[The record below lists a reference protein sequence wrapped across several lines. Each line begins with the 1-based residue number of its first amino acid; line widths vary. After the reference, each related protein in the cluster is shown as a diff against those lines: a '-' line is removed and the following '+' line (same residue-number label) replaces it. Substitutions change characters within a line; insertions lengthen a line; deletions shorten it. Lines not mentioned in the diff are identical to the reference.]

1 MSSRSQ
7 AATSHGEP
15 ARHGT
20 FVAFRYRNFTLMWFA
35 SLLSSSGTWLQ
46 NVAVPFVIF
55 RLTDSGVWLGIAGFL
70 SYVPMVITGPLAGSL
85 ADRFNRR
92 SVLMVCGVA
101 QTILTLALCI
111 DYARGERRIGV
122 IVLLLALNST
132 AAGFSVASWQ
142 AFVTE
147 LVPREHLLNAVT
159 LNSAQFNAA
168 RAFGPAV
175 GGIVLAT
182 LGASWSF
189 FINAMTFVVMVVALL
204 FVHVAK
210 IERPP
215 RVGRSKPIAE
225 MMTAIRYVR
234 TQSGIVVCLMVVFAL
249 GFFGG
254 PLFNL
259 LVVFAD
265 RVYGIGDG
273 AYGLLAGCMGAGAII
288 AAPFVAGRG
297 NRTSRSTMLTIAMV
311 GYGLALISL
320 AAAPVAIV
328 GAIALLFAGAGYL
341 GISSTL
347 NTTVQM
353 QVAEHMRGR
362 VLAFYVMVLTVA
374 IPIGSLIQ
382 GWLVDIIGVQWTVA
396 GAGFLFLCV
405 FAVFRFGFDAFGTMD
420 DLTQDSLS
428 SEDAQLAIAEAEAIE
443 SAIDP
448 L

>member
-1 MSSRSQ
+1 MTVPTSRRRPWGD
-7 AATSHGEP
+7 A
-15 ARHGT
+15 
-20 FVAFRYRNFTLMWFA
+20 FIAFRYRNFSLMWCA

-46 NVAVPFVIF
+46 NVAVPFVVF
-55 RLTDSGVWLGIAGFL
+55 RITDSGAWLGVTGFL
-70 SYVPMVITGPLAGSL
+70 SYVPMVVTGPLAGSI

-92 SVLMVCGVA
+92 SVLMVFGII
-101 QTILTLALCI
+101 QTLLTLALWL
-111 DYARGERRIGV
+111 DYINGERRIGV
-122 IVLLLALNST
+122 IIVLLAANST

-147 LVPREHLLNAVT
+147 LVPRRHLLNAVT

-168 RAFGPAV
+168 RAFGPAI

-182 LGASWSF
+182 LGAGWSF
-189 FINAMTFVVMVVALL
+189 FINAMTFVVMVIALL
-204 FVHVAK
+204 FVHVARV
-210 IERPP
+210 ERPP
-215 RVGRSKPIAE
+215 RTGRSRPIAE
-225 MMTAIRYVR
+225 MISAMRYVR
-234 TQSGIVVCLMVVFAL
+234 TQAGIMVCLMVVFAL

-273 AYGLLAGCMGAGAII
+273 AYGLLAGCLGAGAII

-320 AAAPVAIV
+320 AAAPIAIV
-328 GAIALLFAGAGYL
+328 GAVALLFAGAGYL

-353 QVAEHMRGR
+353 QVAESMRGR
-362 VLAFYVMVLTVA
+362 VLALYVMVLTVA

-382 GWLVDIIGVQWTVA
+382 GWLVDLIGVQWTVA
-396 GAGFLFLCV
+396 GSGTLFLCV
-405 FAVFRFGFDAFGTMD
+405 FAVFRFGFDAFGHMD
-420 DLTQDSLS
+420 DLTQDPLS
-428 SEDAQLAIAEAEAIE
+428 SEDAELAIAEAESIE

-448 L
+448 I

>member
-1 MSSRSQ
+1 
-7 AATSHGEP
+7 
-15 ARHGT
+15 
-20 FVAFRYRNFTLMWFA
+20 MWCA

-46 NVAVPFVIF
+46 NVAVPFVVF
-55 RLTDSGVWLGIAGFL
+55 RITDSGAWLGVTGFL
-70 SYVPMVITGPLAGSL
+70 SYVPMVITGPLAGSI

-92 SVLMVCGVA
+92 SVLMVFGII
-101 QTILTLALCI
+101 QTLLTLALWL
-111 DYARGERRIGV
+111 DYVAGERRIGV
-122 IVLLLALNST
+122 IIALLAANST

-168 RAFGPAV
+168 RAFGPAI

-182 LGASWSF
+182 LGAGWSF
-189 FINAMTFVVMVVALL
+189 FINAMTFVVMVIALL
-204 FVHVAK
+204 FVHVARV
-210 IERPP
+210 ERPP
-215 RVGRSKPIAE
+215 RTGRSKPIAE
-225 MMTAIRYVR
+225 MITAMRYVR
-234 TQSGIVVCLMVVFAL
+234 TQAGIMVCLLVVFAL

-273 AYGLLAGCMGAGAII
+273 AYGLLAGCLGAGAII

-320 AAAPVAIV
+320 AAAPVALV
-328 GAIALLFAGAGYL
+328 GAVALLFAGAGYL

-353 QVAEHMRGR
+353 QVAETMRGR
-362 VLAFYVMVLTVA
+362 VLALYVMVLTVA

-382 GWLVDIIGVQWTVA
+382 GWLVDLIGVQWTVA
-396 GAGFLFLCV
+396 GSGTLFLCV
-405 FAVFRFGFDAFGTMD
+405 FAVFRFGFDAFGHMD

-428 SEDAQLAIAEAEAIE
+428 GEEADLVIAEAESIE

-448 L
+448 I

>member
-1 MSSRSQ
+1 MAS
-7 AATSHGEP
+7 AETPP
-15 ARHGT
+15 ARQRAGT
-20 FVAFRYRNFTLMWFA
+20 LIAFRYRNFRIMWFA

-55 RLTDSGVWLGIAGFL
+55 KLTGSGVWLGVAGFL
-70 SYVPMVITGPLAGSL
+70 SYAPMVVTGPYAGWV
-85 ADRFNRR
+85 ADRFHRR
-92 SVLMVCGVA
+92 SVLIVGGLA
-101 QTILTLALCI
+101 QTVLTLALWI
-111 DYARGERRIGV
+111 DWVNGERRVGV
-122 IVLLLALNST
+122 IIALLAANSF
-132 AAGFSVASWQ
+132 AMGFTVATWQ

-189 FINAMTFVVMVVALL
+189 FINAMTFVVMLIALL
-204 FVHVAK
+204 FVHVARV
-210 IERPP
+210 ERTRPA
-215 RVGRSKPIAE
+215 GRGRPLAD
-225 MMTAIRYVR
+225 MWTAMKYVR
-234 TQSGIVVCLMVVFAL
+234 TERGIMACMTVVFAL

-273 AYGLLAGCMGAGAII
+273 AYGLLAGCMGLGAII

-297 NRTSRSTMLTIAMV
+297 TRMRRSRILSIAMV
-311 GYGLALISL
+311 GYGFSLIALG
-320 AAAPVAIV
+320 AAPVAWL
-328 GAIALLFAGAGYL
+328 GALALLFAGAGYL

-353 QVAEHMRGR
+353 QVTESMRGK
-362 VLAFYVMVLTVA
+362 VLALYVMVLTLAV
-374 IPIGSLIQ
+374 PLGSLLQ
-382 GWLVDIIGVQWTVA
+382 GWLVDIVNVQVTVA
-396 GAGFLFLCV
+396 GSGLVFLGV
-405 FAVFRFGFDAFGTMD
+405 FAALRFGDNAFTSMD
-420 DLTQDSLS
+420 DLSRGSLGQPS
-428 SEDAQLAIAEAEAIE
+428 SNEDLELAIAEAEATE
-443 SAIDP
+443 AAIDP
-448 L
+448 F

>member
-1 MSSRSQ
+1 
-7 AATSHGEP
+7 
-15 ARHGT
+15 
-20 FVAFRYRNFTLMWFA
+20 MWCA

-46 NVAVPFVIF
+46 NVAVPFVVF
-55 RLTDSGVWLGIAGFL
+55 RITDSGAWLGVTGFL
-70 SYVPMVITGPLAGSL
+70 SYVPMVITGPFAGSI

-92 SVLMVCGVA
+92 TVLMVFGVI
-101 QTILTLALCI
+101 QTLLTLGLWL
-111 DYARGERRIGV
+111 DYVSGERRIGV
-122 IVLLLALNST
+122 IILLLAANST

-147 LVPREHLLNAVT
+147 LVPRKHLLNAVT

-182 LGASWSF
+182 LGAGWSF
-189 FINAMTFVVMVVALL
+189 FINAMTFVAMVIALL
-204 FVHVAK
+204 FVHVPRV
-210 IERPP
+210 ERPV
-215 RVGRSKPIAE
+215 RTGRSKPIAE
-225 MMTAIRYVR
+225 MITAVRYVR
-234 TQSGIVVCLMVVFAL
+234 TQTGIVVCLMVVFAL

-273 AYGLLAGCMGAGAII
+273 AYGLLAGCLGAGAII

-320 AAAPVAIV
+320 AAAPSAIV
-328 GAIALLFAGAGYL
+328 GAVALLFAGAGYL

-353 QVAEHMRGR
+353 QVAESMRGR

-382 GWLVDIIGVQWTVA
+382 GWLVDLIGVQWTVA
-396 GAGFLFLCV
+396 GSGTLFLCV
-405 FAVFRFGFDAFGTMD
+405 FAVFRFGFDAFGHMD
-420 DLTQDSLS
+420 DLTQDSLT
-428 SEDAQLAIAEAEAIE
+428 SEDAKLAIAEAEAIE

-448 L
+448 I

>member
-1 MSSRSQ
+1 MGPPAVSRRSSSSRPRSE
-7 AATSHGEP
+7 A
-15 ARHGT
+15 
-20 FVAFRYRNFTLMWFA
+20 FIAFRYRNFSLMWCA

-46 NVAVPFVIF
+46 NVAVPFVVF
-55 RLTDSGVWLGIAGFL
+55 RITDSGAWLGVTGFL
-70 SYVPMVITGPLAGSL
+70 SYVPMVITGPFAGSI

-92 SVLMVCGVA
+92 TVLMVFGII
-101 QTILTLALCI
+101 QTLLTLALWLV
-111 DYARGERRIGV
+111 YVNGERRIGV
-122 IVLLLALNST
+122 IILLLAANST

-147 LVPREHLLNAVT
+147 LVPRKHLLNAVT

-182 LGASWSF
+182 LGAGWSF
-189 FINAMTFVVMVVALL
+189 FINAMTFVAMVIALL
-204 FVHVAK
+204 FVHVARV
-210 IERPP
+210 ERQT
-215 RVGRSKPIAE
+215 RTGRSKPIAE
-225 MMTAIRYVR
+225 MITAVRYVR
-234 TQSGIVVCLMVVFAL
+234 TQSGIMVCLMVVFAL

-265 RVYGIGDG
+265 RVYGVGDG
-273 AYGLLAGCMGAGAII
+273 AYGLLAGCLGAGAII

-311 GYGLALISL
+311 GYGFALIAL
-320 AAAPVAIV
+320 AAAPIAIV
-328 GAIALLFAGAGYL
+328 GAVALLFAGAGYL

-353 QVAEHMRGR
+353 QVAESMRGR

-374 IPIGSLIQ
+374 IPLGSLIQ
-382 GWLVDIIGVQWTVA
+382 GWLVDLIGVQWTVA
-396 GAGFLFLCV
+396 GSGTLFLCV
-405 FAVFRFGFDAFGTMD
+405 FAVFRFGFDAFGHMD

-448 L
+448 I

>member
-1 MSSRSQ
+1 MSDRSGGDR
-7 AATSHGEP
+7 TS
-15 ARHGT
+15 A

-46 NVAVPFVIF
+46 NVAVPFVVF
-55 RLTDSGVWLGIAGFL
+55 RITDSGAWLGVTGFL
-70 SYVPMVITGPLAGSL
+70 SYVPMVLTGPLAGSL

-92 SVLMVCGVA
+92 SVLMVCGIA
-101 QTILTLALCI
+101 QTLLTLALWL
-111 DYARGERRIGV
+111 DYVNGERRIGV
-122 IVLLLALNST
+122 IIVLLAANST
-132 AAGFSVASWQ
+132 AAGFAVASWQ

-147 LVPREHLLNAVT
+147 LVPRKHLLNAVT

-182 LGASWSF
+182 LGAGWSF
-189 FINAMTFVVMVVALL
+189 FINAMTFVAMFVALL
-204 FVHVAK
+204 FVHVAR

-215 RVGRSKPIAE
+215 RVGRSRPVAE
-225 MMTAIRYVR
+225 MITAMRYVR
-234 TQSGIVVCLMVVFAL
+234 TQSGIMVCLMVVFAL

-265 RVYGIGDG
+265 RVYGIGDS
-273 AYGLLAGCMGAGAII
+273 AYGLLAGCLGAGAII

-320 AAAPVAIV
+320 AAAPSAVL

-353 QVAEHMRGR
+353 QVAESLRGR
-362 VLAFYVMVLTVA
+362 VLALYVMVLTIA
-374 IPIGSLIQ
+374 IPIGSLLQ
-382 GWLVDIIGVQWTVA
+382 GWLVDLVGVQITVA
-396 GAGFLFLCV
+396 GAGVLFLCV
-405 FAVFRFGFDAFGTMD
+405 FAVFRFGFDVFGHMD
-420 DLTQDSLS
+420 DLTQGTVSGDDV
-428 SEDAQLAIAEAEAIE
+428 ELAIAEAEAIE

-448 L
+448 I

>member
-1 MSSRSQ
+1 MTVPTSRRRPWGD
-7 AATSHGEP
+7 A
-15 ARHGT
+15 
-20 FVAFRYRNFTLMWFA
+20 FIAFRYRNFSLMWCA

-46 NVAVPFVIF
+46 NVAVPFVVF
-55 RLTDSGVWLGIAGFL
+55 RITDSGAWLGVTGFL
-70 SYVPMVITGPLAGSL
+70 SYVPMVVTGPLAGSI

-92 SVLMVCGVA
+92 SVLMVFGII
-101 QTILTLALCI
+101 QTLLTLALWL
-111 DYARGERRIGV
+111 DYINGERRIGV
-122 IVLLLALNST
+122 IIVLLAANST

-147 LVPREHLLNAVT
+147 LVPRRHLLNAVT

-168 RAFGPAV
+168 RAFGPAI

-182 LGASWSF
+182 LGAGWSF
-189 FINAMTFVVMVVALL
+189 FINAMTFVVMVIALL
-204 FVHVAK
+204 FVHVARV
-210 IERPP
+210 ERPP
-215 RVGRSKPIAE
+215 RTGRSRPIAE
-225 MMTAIRYVR
+225 MISAMRYVR
-234 TQSGIVVCLMVVFAL
+234 TQAGIMVCLMVVFAL

-273 AYGLLAGCMGAGAII
+273 AYGLLAGCLGAGAII

-320 AAAPVAIV
+320 AAAPIAIV
-328 GAIALLFAGAGYL
+328 GAVALLFAGAGYL

-353 QVAEHMRGR
+353 QVAESMRGR
-362 VLAFYVMVLTVA
+362 VLALYVMVLTVA

-382 GWLVDIIGVQWTVA
+382 GWLVDLIGVQWTVA
-396 GAGFLFLCV
+396 GSGTLFLCV
-405 FAVFRFGFDAFGTMD
+405 FAVFRFGFDAFGHMD

-428 SEDAQLAIAEAEAIE
+428 SEDAELAIAEAESIE

-448 L
+448 I